1 MIDTTINLT
10 AGRKFPALGLGT
22 WKIPNDLTPSV
33 VKDAVCAD
41 STIPPNSAKRDSML
55 SIQFLIN

>member
-1 MIDTTINLT
+1 MINTTITL
-10 AGRKFPALGLGT
+10 ADGGKFPTLGLGT
-22 WKIPNDLTPSV
+22 WKIPNDLAPDV

-41 STIPPNSAKRDSML
+41 STIPPNSTKRHSIL